1 MAHFSLV
8 AQVFESVANNLSVAR
23 KNRQNA
29 LLHRKLA
36 QPQQSA
42 NGGKPSKHSPLSRAK
57 ACLSVDNNG
66 VFRSE
71 KYTRKSYQGIIMQSK
86 LSKVTLLIL
95 LLAIALTTLLL
106 PLQAFAATSSSRPT
120 SAEEVN
126 YVKNGDYVYNW
137 GIRGEP
143 AAFLSKYAQEFYT
156 GNYTFDKLS
165 KVGGG
170 SSQSNA
176 PSSVLYEKLQKL
188 MKDNHSY
195 KTSYEATKNL
205 YRYTDCESSN
215 KSNISSFYSG
225 KSLSSSWGN
234 GWNREHTWPN
244 SKGLNGQDE
253 NDIMMLRPTWVQEN
267 SSRGNTAYGQSS
279 GYFNPDCEN
288 PPASLKGDVARICL
302 YVYTRWG
309 NTGRMWGTSGVMES
323 LTILLQW
330 MEQDP
335 VDTWE
340 MGRNDAV
347 QSITGTRN
355 VFVDYPEYA
364 WLLFGKDV
372 PNTVYTPSQ
381 SNGVQAPDPDLSGSG
396 STGGDSTGGDS
407 TGGSTGGSTTPAE
420 TVHAGTKADPYTV
433 ADALAVGN
441 SLSSSSCSEKVYIK
455 ATVKSSGEKTTS
467 SSGSTYLKNVVVS
480 DSSTTET
487 LRAYT
492 LNPNSAADLEL
503 KVGDTVLIYGY
514 IRIYNGEIEIG
525 SNLNDRTDYSYFSI
539 VTDTTGGSGD
549 IEISPDNA
557 IEVFKTAVAEASNTA
572 TVNGKYSAIKT
583 AVTAY
588 NMLTAEQKQQVST
601 EFAMLKTAIESYNS
615 AISKQNENSTNA
627 LKYSLQLVATTAV
640 ALAVV
645 IFTKKVLF
653 K

>member
-1 MAHFSLV
+1 
-8 AQVFESVANNLSVAR
+8 
-23 KNRQNA
+23 
-29 LLHRKLA
+29 
-36 QPQQSA
+36 
-42 NGGKPSKHSPLSRAK
+42 
-57 ACLSVDNNG
+57 
-66 VFRSE
+66 
-71 KYTRKSYQGIIMQSK
+71 MQSK

-106 PLQAFAATSSSRPT
+106 PMQAFAATSSSRPT

-137 GIRGEP
+137 GVRGEP

-156 GNYTFDKLS
+156 GSYAFDKLS

-176 PSSVLYEKLQKL
+176 PSSALYEKLQKL
-188 MKDNHSY
+188 MKDKHSY

-205 YRYTDCESSN
+205 YRYTDCENSN

-267 SSRGNTAYGQSS
+267 SSRGNTAYGQSGS
-279 GYFNPDCEN
+279 YFNPDCEN

-323 LTILLQW
+323 LTVLLQW

-441 SLSSSSCSEKVYIK
+441 SLSVGGNNGTLVYVQGKI
-455 ATVKSSGEKTTS
+455 VSIGENN
-467 SSGSTYLKNVVVS
+467 GTYLKNVVITDGSTTTTLNVATANPQ
-480 DSSTTET
+480 SSTD
-487 LRAYT
+487 
-492 LNPNSAADLEL
+492 LNA
-503 KVGDTVLIYGY
+503 KVGDTILLYGY
-514 IRIYNGEIEIG
+514 IRNLADIG
-525 SNLNDRTDYSYFSI
+525 HPDMGTSNRTYVYFSI
-539 VTDTTGGSGD
+539 TTAEDGGSGD
-549 IEISPDNA
+549 IEITPDNA
-557 IEVFKTAVAEASNTA
+557 IEVFKTAVAEASNAA